1 MKLKR
6 FCAKDFRNI
15 EACDIE
21 FSDGVN
27 LLYGKNA
34 QGKTNAVEGIYVFSR
49 GKSFRGRE
57 DSELIRFGCE
67 GFRIYIE
74 YEEKDRKNSLEY
86 CLYGKERQ
94 RKKNG
99 YRLNKVTE
107 MIGSFK
113 SVLFYPDDLRLVK
126 GGPEERRNFLNVAIS
141 QSYPSYMKIYSDY
154 KKALENRNCVLKFI
168 GKGFPVSREELDSW
182 SEIMAEYASHI
193 YLMREEYIE
202 LLSYYSSKIMNEISA
217 GKENLSVSHECDI
230 EVGLK
235 DRLAIKEAYINRFNK
250 ERDREISAGVTL
262 FGPHRDD
269 ILIKINDRDAR
280 LYASQG
286 QQRSVVLSFKLAEG
300 EVIKEMSG
308 EYPVFL
314 FDDVLSELD
323 DTRRRYVLEGAK
335 DKQFIITSCEPEE
348 LLGYTSNEIDV
359 FGGKY
364 VSSHR

>member
-1 MKLKR
+1 M
-6 FCAKDFRNI
+6 
-15 EACDIE
+15 
-21 FSDGVN
+21 S
-27 LLYGKNA
+27 
-34 QGKTNAVEGIYVFSR
+34 
-49 GKSFRGRE
+49 
-57 DSELIRFGCE
+57 
-67 GFRIYIE
+67 
-74 YEEKDRKNSLEY
+74 
-86 CLYGKERQ
+86 
-94 RKKNG
+94 
-99 YRLNKVTE
+99 
-107 MIGSFK
+107 
-113 SVLFYPDDLRLVK
+113 
-126 GGPEERRNFLNVAIS
+126 
-141 QSYPSYMKIYSDY
+141 
-154 KKALENRNCVLKFI
+154 
-168 GKGFPVSREELDSW
+168 
-182 SEIMAEYASHI
+182 
-193 YLMREEYIE
+193 
-202 LLSYYSSKIMNEISA
+202 EISA